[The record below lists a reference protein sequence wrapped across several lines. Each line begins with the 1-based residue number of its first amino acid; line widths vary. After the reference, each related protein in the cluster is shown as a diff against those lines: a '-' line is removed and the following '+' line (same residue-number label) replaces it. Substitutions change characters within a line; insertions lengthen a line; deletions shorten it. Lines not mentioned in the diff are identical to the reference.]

1 MVVAGCAT
9 VDPKVIQTRLSGK
22 SILVASTVESSL
34 NLLWIGTT
42 VFNNESGR
50 LAVPDWSLD
59 TLVVGAA
66 IAELIETKRY
76 RSVAIAEKID
86 PTKDG
91 FVNAQKGKADFL
103 VLLEP
108 GFSEDRIFSTNQ
120 TIRGIGVLQRSVLG
134 SQPRT
139 VVHAALKGK
148 IFDLGTGDSLGEK
161 STLQFTW
168 IFSPLE
174 SGPKLSSKGVQETR
188 GAAASRTEFAV
199 STLLDALGL
208 R

>member
-50 LAVPDWSLD
+50 LAVPDWSLN
-59 TLVVGAA
+59 TLVVGTA

-91 FVNAQKGKADFL
+91 FVNAQKAR
-103 VLLEP
+103 
-108 GFSEDRIFSTNQ
+108 RIFSFCWNLDSRKIEYFPP
-120 TIRGIGVLQRSVLG
+120 IRQYVELGCSSVACLG
-134 SQPRT
+134 
-139 VVHAALKGK
+139 H
-148 IFDLGTGDSLGEK
+148 
-161 STLQFTW
+161 
-168 IFSPLE
+168 
-174 SGPKLSSKGVQETR
+174 
-188 GAAASRTEFAV
+188 SREP
-199 STLLDALGL
+199 
-208 R
+208 